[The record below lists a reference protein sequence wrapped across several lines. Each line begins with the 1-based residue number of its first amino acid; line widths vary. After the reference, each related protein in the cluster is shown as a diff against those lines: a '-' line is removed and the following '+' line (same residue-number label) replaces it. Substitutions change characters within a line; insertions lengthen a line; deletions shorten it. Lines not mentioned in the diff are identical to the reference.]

1 MISRRPGQHSESRI
15 VGGTRRIHLY
25 GGSCSPIRVRRG
37 DTHRLARR
45 SDARR
50 LTRPL
55 NRRPPHTARPV
66 IADTTLVVSMHK
78 SFIERLLTDAVAF
91 ILVLSS
97 AVGTAKRD
105 IALVTTS
112 VGATEVAALPWADR
126 DGKR

>member
-1 MISRRPGQHSESRI
+1 M
-15 VGGTRRIHLY
+15 
-25 GGSCSPIRVRRG
+25 
-37 DTHRLARR
+37 
-45 SDARR
+45 
-50 LTRPL
+50 
-55 NRRPPHTARPV
+55 